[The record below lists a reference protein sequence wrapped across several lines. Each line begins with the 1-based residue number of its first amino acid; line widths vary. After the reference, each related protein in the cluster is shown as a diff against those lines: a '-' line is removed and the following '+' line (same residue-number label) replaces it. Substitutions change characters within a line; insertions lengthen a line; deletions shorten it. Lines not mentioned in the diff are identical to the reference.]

1 MSLFISH
8 GAPMLLLEQTP
19 AHSFLQRLTSTL
31 PNIDA
36 VLVVSAHWQTPQV
49 QVTAGEAHELI
60 YDFSGFPDALY
71 QFKWPVRGAPAL
83 ARRVVGAL
91 KEGGIAASLN
101 MNRGIDHGAWVPLS
115 LMFPEAEVPVVQV
128 SLPYPTDNQSVL
140 RLGKVLS
147 QFEHDNVLLIGSGS
161 LTHNLG
167 AIRMPVTQ
175 PEDPRVQLFREA
187 LEPVLLSQDRAD
199 LMRWDTLN
207 LADFHHPTDEH
218 FQPLLV
224 AAAAPGRARK
234 LHSSTEY
241 SVLAMDAWA
250 FD

>member
-1 MSLFISH
+1 M
-8 GAPMLLLEQTP
+8 
-19 AHSFLQRLTSTL
+19 
-31 PNIDA
+31 
-36 VLVVSAHWQTPQV
+36 
-49 QVTAGEAHELI
+49 
-60 YDFSGFPDALY
+60 
-71 QFKWPVRGAPAL
+71 
-83 ARRVVGAL
+83 
-91 KEGGIAASLN
+91 
-101 MNRGIDHGAWVPLS
+101 
-115 LMFPEAEVPVVQV
+115 
-128 SLPYPTDNQSVL
+128 
-140 RLGKVLS
+140 
-147 QFEHDNVLLIGSGS
+147 
-161 LTHNLG
+161 
-167 AIRMPVTQ
+167 
-175 PEDPRVQLFREA
+175 QLFREA